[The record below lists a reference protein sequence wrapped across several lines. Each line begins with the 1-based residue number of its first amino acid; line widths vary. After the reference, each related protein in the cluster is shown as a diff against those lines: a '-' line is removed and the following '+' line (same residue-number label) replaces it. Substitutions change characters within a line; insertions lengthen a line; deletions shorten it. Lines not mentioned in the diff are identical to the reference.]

1 MMAWIRL
8 DDSFPDH
15 PKAVQAGPMASWLY
29 ICGLAY
35 ANRYLTDGFIPERQA
50 KRLTEIKKIDSCI
63 ASLVAAELW
72 EKVEGGYQIH
82 DYLDYQSSAQ
92 KVKADR
98 EKGRQRV
105 ESYRSKNSGKFE
117 NSNGHV
123 TSLQERYNGVSNADV
138 TTAPI
143 NIPSNNLSVGA
154 DAPANPIKAL
164 PRNGPA
170 QSIVA
175 AWYACA
181 GGAPVSYP
189 KAVGLGQKLADLGC
203 TEDEVAE
210 LYDWMGEQEFFQGK
224 WDMGTAVTQ
233 FEKFRQSKK
242 PRRRTGAGSG
252 IPA

>member
-1 MMAWIRL
+1 MMAWVRL
-8 DDSFPDH
+8 DDGFPDH
-15 PKAVQAGPMASWLY
+15 PKAVQAGPLACWLY
-29 ICGLAY
+29 VCSLAY
-35 ANRYLTDGFIPERQA
+35 ANRYLTDGFIPDRQIARLIDA
-50 KRLTEIKKIDSCI
+50 KKPAALAAI
-63 ASLVAAELW
+63 LVSVGLW
-72 EKVEGGYQIH
+72 EEIEGGYRIH
-82 DYLDYQSSAQ
+82 DYLDYQPSAE
-92 KVKADR
+92 KVKKERGHNAERQARWRDR
-98 EKGRQRV
+98 NAE
-105 ESYRSKNSGKFE
+105 
-117 NSNGHV
+117 SNGV
-123 TSLQERYNGVSNADV
+123 TPTVTNGPV
-138 TTAPI
+138 TPAPI
-143 NIPSNNLSVGA
+143 NIPNNNLSVGA
-154 DAPANPIKAL
+154 DAPTPIKAL